1 MVKRLTLILVAALIV
16 GLAVPAFA
24 EVQNIKV
31 SGDIL
36 LRGVA
41 RDRFDLNNGGGGEN
55 ILDDSMAH
63 VLSTVRLRVDADL
76 TDNVSA
82 TVRLINER
90 VWGQSWYDN
99 QGSGAGATGAETIAG
114 DNLVELDL
122 GYITLKEFLYSPLTL
137 VLGRQPLRYGMG
149 FIVGD
154 PDTNQFSEYNHYG
167 NTAATVT
174 QVDTIVPEDLSS
186 LKAFDAARAILDYN
200 PLVIDIIYA
209 KINEGVVLGTTAVGE
224 NDDVNLYGVNA
235 GYNWGTDKN
244 IQQEVYVFAKEI
256 GKDGGVGGQTTY
268 GVAGNDYDRTVTVGT
283 RASIE
288 PMERLFI
295 AGEVAWQSGKKYVPA
310 QAGITTYSYLADRDA
325 FAAQAIA
332 QLALDM
338 KYSPVLGIEFTHYS
352 GDNYPNGIAAP
363 ELQEIKDYEAWD
375 PMFEDQAGGRIY
387 NALFSSTNC
396 NILTASVSLMP
407 IEDVTLK
414 IEFSNLILDEEFNVY
429 TTSWTPSDYAT
440 YTVVPGEDDL
450 GKEVDVTLTYDYTE
464 DVQFGL
470 TAGLFIPGEV
480 FSYVNNATAMQTV
493 GSVKVTF

>member
-31 SGDIL
+31 SGDIGL
-36 LRGVA
+36 SALS

-55 ILDDSMAH
+55 ILDDSSACL
-63 VLSTVRLRVDADL
+63 LSTIRLRVDADL

-90 VWGQSWYDN
+90 VWGEAGEVVTSDA
-99 QGSGAGATGAETIAG
+99 SAGAAHTHNIIGNSEDIG
-114 DNLVELDL
+114 LDL

-137 VLGRQPLRYGMG
+137 ILGRQNLRYGMG
-149 FIVGD
+149 LVVGD
-154 PDTNQFSEYNHYG
+154 PNTNQFSEYSYYSG
-167 NTAATVT
+167 T
-174 QVDTIVPEDLSS
+174 QLDTNFPEDLSS
-186 LKAFDAARAILDYN
+186 RKAFDAVRAILDYN
-200 PLVIDIIYA
+200 PLVIDIVA
-209 KINEGVVLGTTAVGE
+209 SKIDEGTTLGTAAIPE
-224 NDDVNLYGVNA
+224 DDDVDLYGVNA
-235 GYNWGTDKN
+235 AYNWGTDKN
-244 IQQEVYVFAKEI
+244 IQQEAYIFAKEV
-256 GKDGGVGGQTTY
+256 GKDGGTGGVTSTT
-268 GVAGNDYDRTVTVGT
+268 VTTEDYDRTITLGT

-295 AGEVAWQSGKKYVPA
+295 AGEVAWQVGKKYIPG
-310 QAGITTYSYLADRDA
+310 AGIVTAPSYLVDREA
-325 FAAQAIA
+325 FAAQVIA

-352 GDNYPNGIAAP
+352 GDDYPIGVNAP
-363 ELQEIKDYEAWD
+363 GLTSISDYEAWD
-375 PMFEDQAGGRIY
+375 PMFEDQAGGKIY
-387 NALFSSTNC
+387 NALFSATNC
-396 NILTASVSLMP
+396 NILTASASMMP
-407 IEDVTLK
+407 IEDLTLK
-414 IEFSNLILDEEFNVY
+414 VEFSNLILDEEFNPY
-429 TTSWTPSDYAT
+429 TTTWAANDYVAT

-470 TAGLFIPGEV
+470 TAGLFIPGDV
-480 FSYVNNATAMQTV
+480 FSYVNDATATQAV